1 MTRNRFTA
9 VLLGAALLLGGCE
22 FADNALLPSLSGS
35 SAGTSTAPGPGLGTT
50 SFTPTPPAPLKPTGT
65 QVGEAAQIIQNNLV
79 KLQNS
84 IVAQNNTL
92 QNLRLQSVQSVQAYN
107 QTVAGINSRLTVGTT
122 PGNPELVKQWND
134 ANAQLSK
141 GDATLE
147 GMNKLSVD
155 VASSASISNFLLEST
170 RSSLQLSGAVD
181 QDHTQLR
188 TLEDEVS
195 KTTILI
201 DRLLSELTEDIN
213 RQTFYLT
220 EQRGYMNTLAVAVNN
235 GEALGSSLASRVYAP
250 PPVPAMAP
258 GAGIATGRPL
268 VVIRFDRPNPDYQ
281 QALYQA
287 VSQVLARRP
296 NAAFDL
302 VAVTPQAGGSAQV
315 ALNSNTAQRDADQVM
330 RSLLSMGLTPD
341 RVSMSA
347 ATSPTAQVNE
357 VHLYIR

>member
-1 MTRNRFTA
+1 MIRNRFTA
-9 VLLGAALLLGGCE
+9 VLLGAALLLGGCD

-35 SAGTSTAPGPGLGTT
+35 SAGTSTAPGPQLGTT
-50 SFTPTPPAPLKPTGT
+50 NFTPTAPAPLKPTGT

-79 KLQNS
+79 RLQNS

-92 QNLRLQSVQSVQAYN
+92 KNLRLQSAQSVQAYN

-141 GDATLE
+141 GDATLA

-170 RSSLQLSGAVD
+170 RSSLGLSGAVD
-181 QDHTQLR
+181 QDHVQLR
-188 TLEDEVS
+188 QLEDEVN

-220 EQRGYMNTLAVAVNN
+220 EQRGFMNTLAVAVNN

-258 GAGIATGRPL
+258 GSGIASGRPL

-296 NAAFDL
+296 NTAFDL
-302 VAVTPQAGGSAQV
+302 VAVAPQTGGSAQV
-315 ALNSNTAQRDADQVM
+315 ALNSNVAQRDADQVM

>member
-1 MTRNRFTA
+1 MIRNRFTA
-9 VLLGAALLLGGCE
+9 VLLGTALLLGGCD
-22 FADNALLPSLSGS
+22 FADNALLPTLSGS
-35 SAGTSTAPGPGLGTT
+35 SAGTSSAPGPKLGTT
-50 SFTPTPPAPLKPTGT
+50 NFTPAPPAPLRPTGT
-65 QVGEAAQIIQNNLV
+65 QVGQAAGIIHNNLV
-79 KLQNS
+79 KLQSS

-92 QNLRLQSVQSVQAYN
+92 QNLRLQSAQSVQAYN
-107 QTVAGINSRLTVGTT
+107 QTVAAINSRLTVGTT
-122 PGNPELVKQWND
+122 PGNPDLVKQWND

-141 GDATLE
+141 GDAVLA

-170 RSSLQLSGAVD
+170 RSTLRLSGAVD
-181 QDHTQLR
+181 DDHVQLR
-188 TLEDEVS
+188 LLEDEVNR
-195 KTTILI
+195 TTILI
-201 DRLLSELTEDIN
+201 DRLASELTEDTN

-220 EQRGYMNTLAVAVNN
+220 EQRGFMNTLAVAVNN

-250 PPVPAMAP
+250 PPAPVTAP
-258 GAGIATGRPL
+258 GAGVATGRPL
-268 VVIRFDRPNPDYQ
+268 VVIRFDQPNPDYQ

-302 VAVTPQAGGSAQV
+302 VAVAPQIGGPTQI
-315 ALNSNTAQRDADQVM
+315 ALNSNIAQRDADQVM
-330 RSLLSMGLTPD
+330 RSLLGMGLTPD

-357 VHLYIR
+357 VHLYLR

>member
-1 MTRNRFTA
+1 MIRNRFTA
-9 VLLGAALLLGGCE
+9 VLLGAALLLGGCD
-22 FADNALLPSLSGS
+22 FADNALLPTLSGS
-35 SAGTSTAPGPGLGTT
+35 SAGTSTAPGPNLGTT
-50 SFTPTPPAPLKPTGT
+50 NFTPEAPAPIKPTGT
-65 QVGEAAQIIQNNLV
+65 QVGQAAEIIHNNLV
-79 KLQNS
+79 KLQGS

-92 QNLRLQSVQSVQAYN
+92 QNLRLQSAQSVQAYN
-107 QTVAGINSRLTVGTT
+107 QTIAGINAKLDVGTT
-122 PGNPELVKQWND
+122 PGNPNLVKQWND

-141 GDATLE
+141 GDQVLA

-170 RSSLQLSGAVD
+170 RSTFRLSGALD
-181 QDHTQLR
+181 EDHAQLQL
-188 TLEDEVS
+188 LEDEVN

-201 DRLLSELTEDIN
+201 DRLASELTEDTN

-250 PPVPAMAP
+250 PPAPVTAP
-258 GAGIATGRPL
+258 GAGVATGRPL

-287 VSQVLARRP
+287 VSQVLSRRP

-302 VAVTPQAGGSAQV
+302 VAVAPQLGGPTQI
-315 ALNSNTAQRDADQVM
+315 ALNSNIAQRDADQVM

>member
-1 MTRNRFTA
+1 MIRNRFTA
-9 VLLGAALLLGGCE
+9 VLLGTALFLGGCDFTE
-22 FADNALLPSLSGS
+22 NALLPTLSGS
-35 SAGTSTAPGPGLGTT
+35 SAGTSTAPGPKLGTT
-50 SFTPTPPAPLKPTGT
+50 NFTPEAPAPVKPTGT
-65 QVGEAAQIIQNNLV
+65 QVGQAAEIIHNNLV
-79 KLQNS
+79 KLQGS

-92 QNLRLQSVQSVQAYN
+92 QNLRTQAAQNVQAYN
-107 QTVAGINSRLTVGTT
+107 QTVAAINARLTVGTT
-122 PGNPELVKQWND
+122 PGNPNLVKQWND
-134 ANAQLSK
+134 ANAQLAK
-141 GDATLE
+141 GDATLA

-170 RSSLQLSGAVD
+170 HSTFRLSGAVD
-181 QDHTQLR
+181 EDHAQLQL
-188 TLEDEVS
+188 LEDEVN

-213 RQTFYLT
+213 RETFYLT

-250 PPVPAMAP
+250 QPAPAMAP
-258 GAGIATGRPL
+258 GAGMATGRPL

-302 VAVTPQAGGSAQV
+302 VAVAPQTGGAAQV
-315 ALNSNTAQRDADQVM
+315 ALNSNVAQRDADQVM
-330 RSLLSMGLTPD
+330 RSLMSMGLTPD
-341 RVSMSA
+341 RISMSA